1 MKNLRKFIFLL
12 MSVSMM
18 SLASCVN
25 DNLSEP
31 WESDVNKV
39 LSSVADQAKAVEG
52 SIEVVEALQDAA
64 KAEGVELVGAV
75 ELLDQH
81 VAALNAG
88 QSLSEGSLA
97 TISVQKQLASILGA
111 AQAEL
116 YFAGALDQDI
126 QKSFASVEK
135 SVKSWL
141 GDLLVENY
149 SAAVAGAKF
158 AAIAAEFPPKT

>member
-1 MKNLRKFIFLL
+1 
-12 MSVSMM
+12 MM

-75 ELLDQH
+75 ELLD
-81 VAALNAG
+81 
-88 QSLSEGSLA
+88 
-97 TISVQKQLASILGA
+97 
-111 AQAEL
+111 
-116 YFAGALDQDI
+116 
-126 QKSFASVEK
+126 
-135 SVKSWL
+135 
-141 GDLLVENY
+141 
-149 SAAVAGAKF
+149 
-158 AAIAAEFPPKT
+158 